1 MKTTLLMTMGLGTL
15 LCLTGCASIV
25 GQATQKVDVTSQPDG
40 VTVTVMDAK
49 GETVAAGTTPAKLR
63 LKAGAGY
70 FKAADYT
77 VRFTKAGCTPQEV
90 KIKRGLNG
98 WYFGNIVFGGLIGML
113 VVDPLTGAMW
123 NLEDTVHAD
132 LPTSQTSALQD
143 GRQNVVVQYNRPPHA
158 GGRRVPIE

>member
-1 MKTTLLMTMGLGTL
+1 MKTTLIMTMGLGAL

-25 GQATQKVDVTSQPDG
+25 GQASQTVHCSSQPSRAAF
-40 VTVTVMDAK
+40 TVTNAD
-49 GETVAAGTTPAKLR
+49 GETVASGTTPMDVQ

-77 VRFTKAGCTPQEV
+77 VTFAGADGATREV

-98 WYFGNIVFGGLIGML
+98 WYFGNILFGGLIGML

-123 NLEDTVHAD
+123 NLEDSVHGDFTTLPVSSVAD
-132 LPTSQTSALQD
+132 GNLPVVALND
-143 GRQNVVVQYNRPPHA
+143 VPNHLRNHMI
-158 GGRRVPIE
+158 PIE